1 MTAVARF
8 PLCRAAKLDADPHP
22 QRWLIESLWA
32 DEAVGIVG
40 GEPKCCKSFLALDL
54 AVSVA
59 AGTPCLR
66 HFPARQRGPVLL
78 FAAEDPLHVVR
89 RRLHAIAIAA
99 EVDFETLDI
108 HVITA
113 PTLRL
118 DLETDRRR
126 LQATV
131 EDLKPRLLI
140 LDPFVRLHR
149 ADENLVAD
157 VAPLLGYLRQLQRS
171 FHTAVLLVHHARK
184 GAGRARA
191 GQALRGSSEMH
202 AWGDSLLYL
211 RRSRGNLLRLSVE
224 HRAAAAI
231 DDFSL
236 ELRDSGDALA
246 LQRVENDS
254 HHHTTDQHAPSA
266 IERVEHVLA
275 QAATPLTL
283 RQVRQACR
291 MRMSS
296 VGQALE
302 TLVANGC
309 VVKCADGYRLADSE
323 SAFPVSQTSIEPTGN
338 GNGKRPISDK
348 QQSELRLLPG
358 ETDAGSA
365 GAQPE
370 KG

>member
-1 MTAVARF
+1 MKTASRF
-8 PLCRAAKLDADPHP
+8 PWRRAAELDADPQS

-59 AGTPCLR
+59 SGAPCLR
-66 HFPARQRGPVLL
+66 HFQTRQRGPVLL

-89 RRLHAIAIAA
+89 RRLQAIALAA
-99 EVDFETLDI
+99 EVDFDTLDI

-118 DLETDRRR
+118 DLEEDRRR

-131 EDLKPRLLI
+131 EAIQPKLLV

-157 VAPLLGYLRQLQRS
+157 VAPMLGYLRQLQRS

-184 GAGRARA
+184 GAGGTRA

-211 RRSRGNLLRLSVE
+211 RRCRGDLLRLSVE
-224 HRAAAAI
+224 HRAAASI
-231 DDFSL
+231 DDVNVKL
-236 ELRDSGDALA
+236 ESQDDALA
-246 LQRVENDS
+246 LRLVESESNS
-254 HHHTTDQHAPSA
+254 HMTEQHAPSP
-266 IERVEHVLA
+266 IERVENVLA
-275 QAATPLTL
+275 AVSAPLSI

-296 VGQALE
+296 VAQALE
-302 TLVANGC
+302 TLAAQGRVIKTSNG
-309 VVKCADGYRLADSE
+309 YHLADAG
-323 SAFPVSQTSIEPTGN
+323 SAFPVSHTPIGTPGN
-338 GNGKRPISDK
+338 GNGKHRIADTP
-348 QQSELRLLPG
+348 SELQLLPG
-358 ETDAGSA
+358 ETDDGSA

-370 KG
+370 EG

>member
-1 MTAVARF
+1 MRAVSRF
-8 PLCRAAKLDADPHP
+8 PLRRAAELDTDPQP

-59 AGTPCLR
+59 SGTPCLR

-89 RRLHAIAIAA
+89 RRLEAIALAA
-99 EVDFETLDI
+99 NVDFDKLDI

-113 PTLRL
+113 PSLRL
-118 DLETDRRR
+118 DIEEDRRR
-126 LQATV
+126 LRATV
-131 EDLKPRLLI
+131 EALRPRLLV

-149 ADENLVAD
+149 VDENVVAD

-184 GAGRARA
+184 GAGSTRA

-211 RRSRGNLLRLSVE
+211 RRSRGDLLRLSVE
-224 HRAAAAI
+224 HRAAASI
-231 DDFSL
+231 DDFSI
-236 ELRDSGDALA
+236 ELKVQGDALA
-246 LQRVENDS
+246 LQRVEDESNLKAPDP
-254 HHHTTDQHAPSA
+254 HAPSA
-266 IERVEHVLA
+266 IERVEQVLA
-275 QAATPLTL
+275 QASTPLSI
-283 RQVRQACR
+283 RQVRKACR
-291 MRMSS
+291 MRMSN

-302 TLVANGC
+302 TLTAQGHVLKRAN
-309 VVKCADGYRLADSE
+309 GYRLADAA
-323 SAFPVSQTSIEPTGN
+323 SAFPVSRPSIEPPGN
-338 GNGKRPISDK
+338 GNGKHPIPDT
-348 QQSELRLLPG
+348 QSELQLLPG

-365 GAQPE
+365 GTQPE
-370 KG
+370 EG

>member
-1 MTAVARF
+1 METATRF
-8 PLCRAAKLDADPHP
+8 PLRRAAELDAAPHP

-59 AGTPCLR
+59 SGAPCLR
-66 HFPARQRGPVLL
+66 HFPARQRGPVVL

-89 RRLHAIAIAA
+89 QRLQAIAA
-99 EVDFETLDI
+99 AAGVDFNTLDI
-108 HVITA
+108 HVITS

-118 DLETDRRR
+118 DLEQDRRR
-126 LQATV
+126 LHATV
-131 EDLKPRLLI
+131 EAIQPKLLV

-149 ADENLVAD
+149 VDENLVAD

-184 GAGRARA
+184 GAGGVRA

-211 RRSRGNLLRLSVE
+211 RRCRGNVLRLSVE
-224 HRAAAAI
+224 HRAAASI
-231 DDFSL
+231 DDLSV
-236 ELRDSGDALA
+236 ELRSDGDALA
-246 LQRVENDS
+246 LQRVEGEAS
-254 HHHTTDQHAPSA
+254 SRTTDHEGPSDV
-266 IERVEHVLA
+266 ERVAHALA
-275 QAATPLTL
+275 QAATPLSM

-296 VGQALE
+296 VGQALD
-302 TLVANGC
+302 TLAAHGRT
-309 VVKCADGYRLADSE
+309 VKSVDGYALADAA
-323 SAFPVSQTSIEPTGN
+323 SAFPVSHSPIGTTGN
-338 GNGKRPISDK
+338 GNGKHPISDT
-348 QQSELRLLPG
+348 QSELQLLPG
-358 ETDAGSA
+358 ETEAGST
-365 GAQPE
+365 GTQPE
-370 KG
+370 EG